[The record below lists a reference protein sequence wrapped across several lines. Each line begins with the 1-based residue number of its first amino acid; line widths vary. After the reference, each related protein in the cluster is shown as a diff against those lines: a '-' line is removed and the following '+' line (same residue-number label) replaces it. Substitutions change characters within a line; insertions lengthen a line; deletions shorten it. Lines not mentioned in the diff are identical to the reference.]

1 MSWPWRRSI
10 QARIIL
16 ILVGLLGAVLLILN
30 LRMDRLLEKAQLD
43 EAANHLQI
51 QAMIAANSLEDPL
64 SVYRHELEEYE
75 RDHDDGHDDEEH
87 HSEEEEHGGS
97 FSHLPGWAS
106 TYSEET
112 GAKVTVTDKQGRVL
126 VGTEPALTSEELD
139 LARRG
144 LPSHRWTSSTIHA
157 TAPVW
162 QRERL
167 LGIVRL
173 SVPRSVARLRSRELS
188 LSLAFT
194 SAMALALAL
203 AASVFLSRRLVKPLN
218 RLEESAGRVSRGE
231 WEHAVSVDGE
241 DELASLSR
249 AFSKMVTELQ
259 RTFEQQRLFVANAS
273 HELRTPLTRMKL
285 RTEALVDG
293 GLDDE
298 AVAEKFVRE
307 IDGEVDR
314 LAQMTNSLLDLARLE
329 ESSETR
335 KTDEPKQVLREA
347 FELVARPD
355 RELVTNLPESL
366 PPLRIAPENL
376 RLVATNLLE
385 NAFKYSSPGGKVRF
399 VVERAGAG
407 ITMVVEDEGAGI
419 APEHLPHLFERFYRV
434 DPVRTKGGSGLGLA
448 LVKAAVESAGG
459 KVRVESEV
467 GKGSRFFVELPG
479 C

>member
-87 HSEEEEHGGS
+87 HSEEVEHGGS

-173 SVPRSVARLRSRELS
+173 SVPRAY
-188 LSLAFT
+188 
-194 SAMALALAL
+194 
-203 AASVFLSRRLVKPLN
+203 
-218 RLEESAGRVSRGE
+218 
-231 WEHAVSVDGE
+231 DC
-241 DELASLSR
+241 
-249 AFSKMVTELQ
+249 
-259 RTFEQQRLFVANAS
+259 
-273 HELRTPLTRMKL
+273 
-285 RTEALVDG
+285 
-293 GLDDE
+293 
-298 AVAEKFVRE
+298 
-307 IDGEVDR
+307 
-314 LAQMTNSLLDLARLE
+314 
-329 ESSETR
+329 
-335 KTDEPKQVLREA
+335 
-347 FELVARPD
+347 
-355 RELVTNLPESL
+355 
-366 PPLRIAPENL
+366 
-376 RLVATNLLE
+376 
-385 NAFKYSSPGGKVRF
+385 
-399 VVERAGAG
+399 
-407 ITMVVEDEGAGI
+407 
-419 APEHLPHLFERFYRV
+419 
-434 DPVRTKGGSGLGLA
+434 
-448 LVKAAVESAGG
+448 
-459 KVRVESEV
+459 
-467 GKGSRFFVELPG
+467 GSRP
-479 C
+479 